1 MILVD
6 NREYF
11 FELQLTCLDGGTFLI
26 VSGATFPEPDDPSV
40 NMADVISMAGLM
52 TRVPDVPVTKSER
65 LTIRGYFR
73 SE

>member
-1 MILVD
+1 VD

-11 FELQLTCLDGGTFLI
+11 IELQLTCLDGRTFSI

-52 TRVPDVPVTKSER
+52 TRVLDVPVTKSRR
-65 LTIRGYFR
+65 LTIRG
-73 SE
+73 